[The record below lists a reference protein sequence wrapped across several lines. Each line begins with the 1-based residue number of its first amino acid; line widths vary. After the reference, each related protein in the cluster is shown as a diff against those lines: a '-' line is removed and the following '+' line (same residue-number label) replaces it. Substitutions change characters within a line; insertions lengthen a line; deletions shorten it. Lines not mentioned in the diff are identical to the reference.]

1 MRILLVAPD
10 HYEIDAAPEI
20 RILSGIHNVE
30 ILSGAVSAK
39 DVFQAARASN
49 KDVVHFATHGGPDH
63 ILLSTIEKV
72 ERDGTISKT
81 REILTAEDV
90 VQVAKLC
97 QAQLIFFNACNTGKL
112 ASYSTR
118 RGISFAISANEEFKD
133 REAWKFPVTFYEFIE
148 GRSLGSH
155 EEFNFAKAF
164 DRAENG
170 DGTYSFIISL
180 LDYLSRPSEFDV
192 RELKDQM
199 DSMQTEMEKF
209 RENLS
214 RTRTLMMFIMASL
227 TLPTVVGT
235 IWAVIYLLGG
245 A

>member
-1 MRILLVAPD
+1 M
-10 HYEIDAAPEI
+10 
-20 RILSGIHNVE
+20 HNVE
-30 ILSGAVSAK
+30 ILSGQVSAR
-39 DVFQAARASN
+39 DVFQAARSGD
-49 KDVVHFATHGGPDH
+49 KDVIHFATHGGPDH
-63 ILLSTIEKV
+63 LLLSTIERV
-72 ERDGTISKT
+72 EKDGTISKT
-81 REILTAEDV
+81 REIMTAEDI

-97 QAQLIFFNACNTGKL
+97 QAQLIFFNACNTSKL
-112 ASYSTR
+112 ASYATR
-118 RGISFAISANEEFKD
+118 RGILFAISANEEFKD
-133 REAWKFPVTFYEFIE
+133 RDAWKFPVTFYEFIE
-148 GRSLGSH
+148 SRTSGVH
-155 EEFNFAKAF
+155 EEFSFARAF

-170 DGTYSFIISL
+170 DGTYSFTISL

-199 DSMQTEMEKF
+199 DSMQLEMEKF
-209 RENLS
+209 RENLT